1 MPRHFSARANFYSP
15 THRSRRSHTAERM
28 ALIVKGAAWFPC
40 LAPDPNAHFIIRQTD
55 TDIFTWCR
63 NGRGI
68 WRHVAVE
75 IRGPV
80 YRTEGSTNKQQ
91 QRPLALHTH
100 THTHPHPH
108 THKNTDTHRHPR
120 LYTPEWRQTHS
131 PRFEVC
137 LEWQA
142 E

>member
-15 THRSRRSHTAERM
+15 TRGSRRSHAAERM

-55 TDIFTWCR
+55 TDIFTWR
-63 NGRGI
+63 RDGRGI

-75 IRGPV
+75 IRGLV
-80 YRTEGSTNKQQ
+80 YRMEGSTNKQQ

-100 THTHPHPH
+100 THTRI
-108 THKNTDTHRHPR
+108 NTDTHRHPR
-120 LYTPEWRQTHS
+120 LYTPERRQTHS

>member
-1 MPRHFSARANFYSP
+1 MLRHFSARRNFYSL
-15 THRSRRSHTAERM
+15 TRGSRRSHTAERM
-28 ALIVKGAAWFPC
+28 ALIAKEAVWFPC
-40 LAPDPNAHFIIRQTD
+40 LARDPNAHFIIRQTD
-55 TDIFTWCR
+55 TDIFTWSG

-68 WRHVAVE
+68 WRHVAWE

-80 YRTEGSTNKQQ
+80 YRMEAAQTNNSKG
-91 QRPLALHTH
+91 PWLCTH
-100 THTHPHPH
+100 THTHLH
-108 THKNTDTHRHPR
+108 TRTRINTDAHRHPH
-120 LYTPEWRQTHS
+120 LYAPPSGGKTHS